1 MGRMHEG
8 MIALGCVT
16 RFFGLNSLKMNIP
29 QTSSLKRHRRLLVVL
44 AMLFATVAVAQRPL
58 DRGIHKRRTGGV
70 SILFGQKNKASN
82 AVAFEGCRALQ
93 PQAPVPF
100 QLEDAPDA
108 MLQRSIGAL
117 PVAAVPTARRW
128 NRVMHP
134 LKRLNSPVVERRKSE
149 KRLLLRLGQE
159 ESNPTNG
166 SAPYDW
172 ASIVGFVTFL
182 LGFLVAFI
190 SKTEVILGLSLL
202 MGFIFGAI
210 GLKRTKVGDMRGR
223 GLALAGFIPGLVGLL
238 VWSVTLSTVL
248 SGLPF

>member
-1 MGRMHEG
+1 MHEG
-8 MIALGCVT
+8 MVALGCVT
-16 RFFGLNSLKMNIP
+16 RFFGLNPLRMNVP
-29 QTSSLKRHRRLLVVL
+29 QTSSLKRRRRFLVVL

-108 MLQRSIGAL
+108 MLQRSVGAL

-172 ASIVGFVTFL
+172 ASIVGFVTSL
-182 LGFLVAFI
+182 LGFLVANI
-190 SKTEVILGLSLL
+190 TYSEAILGLSIM

-210 GLKRTKVGDMRGR
+210 GLKRTKEGDMRGR